1 MPAALPAKF
10 LRSLRAALAR
20 GIPLAMPLV
29 GPLVRPLV
37 MPLALLGVILPAGA
51 AGASGSVSGPLAGA
65 AVGDAKA
72 LTLERLFAAPELAG
86 AGLRGLRF
94 SPDGTRVT
102 WLQGSVEDKDR
113 LDLWAYDL
121 KTREKARLVDARAL
135 LPEEATLSVEE
146 EARRERAR
154 TAALRG
160 IVEYSFS
167 ADGKRLLF
175 PLGGDLYLYDL
186 TLPAA
191 NAVRR
196 LTRSEAWETDARFSP
211 KGRFVSF
218 IRAQDLWVI
227 DLANGA
233 ERAITTG
240 GGGVISHGVA
250 EFIAQEELARDTGYW
265 WSPDEAYLAYATVDE
280 TPVPEVER
288 VEILG
293 NGTRTVKQRYPAA
306 GQPNALVSLQ
316 VVPMAGGEPKRVDL
330 GKDTDIYL
338 ARVDWERDSRGVL
351 VQRLNRTQTQL
362 DLLRAQAAD
371 GATRLVLS
379 ERSDTWVELHDLL
392 RPLKDGGF
400 LWASQRSGHQ
410 HLYRYAISGELVAT
424 VTRGDWAV
432 TQLGA
437 MDEKAGRVWFVASRE
452 GHSQR
457 QLYSAAM
464 DGREADQPRR
474 LTQEAG
480 WHAVQMSRDAKF
492 VLDTHSSVD
501 VPARTVLRDAG
512 GKELAALVPNTLDAT
527 HPYAPYL
534 ATHPR
539 YVFGT
544 LAAAD
549 GQTLHY
555 QLVQPRDFDPAKRY
569 PVVVQVYGGPHGQQ
583 VMNAWDD
590 GFAHYLAR
598 RGFLV
603 FSLDNRG
610 SALQGTRMDGALF
623 HQMAAVEVQ
632 DQLKGVEWLKSQS
645 FVDGQRVGVFGW
657 SYGGYMALN
666 LVMRAPGVFAA
677 AVSGAP
683 VTDWSLYDTAYTERY
698 MGTPQ
703 ANAAGYASSSVLGV
717 ATQLQDPLLVLH
729 GMADDNVLFAHSTRL
744 FKLLQEANKPFEVM
758 VYPGHKHGLLR
769 QASVGPHGYHTIAR
783 FLERHLRPEPGA
795 RPAASAP

>member
-1 MPAALPAKF
+1 MPAAFPANF
-10 LRSLRAALAR
+10 LRTLRAALGRA
-20 GIPLAMPLV
+20 
-29 GPLVRPLV
+29 
-37 MPLALLGVILPAGA
+37 MPLALLGAALPAGA
-51 AGASGSVSGPLAGA
+51 AGAADAAPGQGAGA
-65 AVGDAKA
+65 GTA

-102 WLQGSVEDKDR
+102 WLQGSAEDKDR

-121 KTREKARLVDARAL
+121 KTHEKARLVDARAL
-135 LPEEATLSVEE
+135 LPQEAALSAEE

-186 TLPAA
+186 TVPATA
-191 NAVRR
+191 AVRR

-211 KGRFVSF
+211 RGNFVSF
-218 IRAQDLWVI
+218 SRAQDLWII
-227 DLANGA
+227 DLATGA
-233 ERAITTG
+233 ERAVTTG

-250 EFIAQEELARDTGYW
+250 EFIAQEELGRDTGYW
-265 WSPDEAYLAYATVDE
+265 WAPDESSIAYATVDE

-306 GQPNALVSLQ
+306 GQRNALVSLR
-316 VVPMAGGEPKRVDL
+316 VVALGGGAPRIVDL
-330 GKDTDIYL
+330 GTDTDFYL
-338 ARVDWERDSRGVL
+338 ARVDWARDSRSLL
-351 VQRLNRTQTQL
+351 VQRLSRDQTRL
-362 DLLRAQAAD
+362 DLLRADPSD
-371 GATRLVLS
+371 GRTSLVLS
-379 ERSDTWVELHDLL
+379 EQSATWVELHDLL

-400 LWASQRSGHQ
+400 LWASQRSGYQ
-410 HLYRYAISGELVAT
+410 HLYRYSASGTLVAA
-424 VTRGDWAV
+424 VTRGNWAV

-437 MDEKAGRVWFVASRE
+437 LDEKAGRVWFVGSLE
-452 GHSQR
+452 GHPQR
-457 QLYSAAM
+457 QLYSAAL
-464 DGREADQPRR
+464 DGQEAEQPRR
-474 LTQEAG
+474 LTREAG
-480 WHAVQMSRDAKF
+480 WHVVQMSRDAKF

-501 VPARTVLRDAG
+501 QPARTVLRDAT
-512 GKELAALVPNTLDAT
+512 GKELAVLVPNRLDAS

-534 ATHPR
+534 GSHPR
-539 YVFGT
+539 YAFGT
-544 LAAAD
+544 LAAED

-555 QLVQPRDFDPAKRY
+555 QMVQPHDFDPARRY

-623 HQMAAVEVQ
+623 HHMASVEVA
-632 DQLKGVEWLKSQS
+632 DQLRGVEWLKAQPY
-645 FVDGQRVGVFGW
+645 VDGERVGVFGW
-657 SYGGYMALN
+657 SYGGYMSLN

-703 ANAAGYASSSVLGV
+703 ANAAGYAGSSVLGV
-717 ATQLQDPLLVLH
+717 AGQLQDPLLVLH
-729 GMADDNVLFAHSTRL
+729 GMADDNVLFEHSTRL
-744 FKLLQEANKPFEVM
+744 FKVLQEANKPFEVM

-783 FLERHLRPEPGA
+783 FLERYLQPDPGLH
-795 RPAASAP
+795 PAAAAP

>member
-1 MPAALPAKF
+1 MPAAFSANF
-10 LRSLRAALAR
+10 LRSLRAALGR
-20 GIPLAMPLV
+20 
-29 GPLVRPLV
+29 V
-37 MPLALLGVILPAGA
+37 MPLALLGAALPAGA
-51 AGASGSVSGPLAGA
+51 AGNSGTAPASAEGGA
-65 AVGDAKA
+65 AA

-102 WLQGSVEDKDR
+102 WLQGSAEDKDR

-121 KTREKARLVDARAL
+121 QTHERARLVDARAL
-135 LPEEATLSVEE
+135 LPQEATLSAEE

-191 NAVRR
+191 TAVRR

-211 KGRFVSF
+211 RGNFVSF
-218 IRAQDLWVI
+218 NRAQDLWVI
-227 DLANGA
+227 DLASGA

-250 EFIAQEELARDTGYW
+250 EFIAQEELGRDTGYW
-265 WSPDEAYLAYATVDE
+265 WAPDESFIAYATVDE

-316 VVPMAGGEPKRVDL
+316 VVALAGGEPRTVDL
-330 GKDTDIYL
+330 GANRDIYL
-338 ARVDWERDSRGVL
+338 ARVDWARDSRSML
-351 VQRLNRTQTQL
+351 VQRLSRDQTRL
-362 DLLRAQAAD
+362 DLLRADAAD
-371 GATRLVLS
+371 GSTRVLLS

-400 LWASQRSGHQ
+400 LWASQRSGYQ
-410 HLYRYAISGELVAT
+410 HLYRYAADGTLAVT

-437 MDEKAGRVWFVASRE
+437 LDEKAGRVWFVGSRE
-452 GHSQR
+452 GHPQR
-457 QLYSAAM
+457 QLYSAAL
-464 DGREADQPRR
+464 DGHEADQPRR
-474 LTQEAG
+474 LTQQSG
-480 WHAVQMSRDAKF
+480 WHAVQMSRDARF
-492 VLDTHSSVD
+492 VLDTYSSVD
-501 VPARTVLRDAG
+501 QPARTVLRDAT
-512 GKELAALVPNTLDAT
+512 GKELAALVPNTLDAS

-534 ATHPR
+534 SSHPR

-555 QLVQPRDFDPAKRY
+555 QLVQPHDFDPAKRY

-623 HQMAAVEVQ
+623 HHMASVEVA
-632 DQLKGVEWLKSQS
+632 DQLRGVEWLKAQPY
-645 FVDGQRVGVFGW
+645 VDGKRVGVFGW
-657 SYGGYMALN
+657 SYGGYMTLN
-666 LVMRAPGVFAA
+666 LVMRAPGTFAA
-677 AVSGAP
+677 AASGAP

-703 ANAAGYASSSVLGV
+703 GNAEGYAGSSVLGV

-729 GMADDNVLFAHSTRL
+729 GMADDNVLFEHSTRL
-744 FKLLQEANKPFEVM
+744 FKVLQEANKPFEVM

-783 FLERHLRPEPGA
+783 FLERYLQPAPGTP
-795 RPAASAP
+795 PAAVAP

>member
-1 MPAALPAKF
+1 MPAAFPMKF
-10 LRSLRAALAR
+10 LRRMRAAFGRA
-20 GIPLAMPLV
+20 
-29 GPLVRPLV
+29 
-37 MPLALLGVILPAGA
+37 MPLALLGAALPAGA
-51 AGASGSVSGPLAGA
+51 AGGAMGGGGATAAQPAGG
-65 AVGDAKA
+65 VTA

-102 WLQGSVEDKDR
+102 WLQGSAEDKDR
-113 LDLWAYDL
+113 LDLWAYDI
-121 KTREKARLVDARAL
+121 KTRKKARLVDARAL
-135 LPEEATLSVEE
+135 LPEEAALSAEE

-167 ADGKRLLF
+167 ADGTRLLF

-186 TLPAA
+186 ALPAA
-191 NAVRR
+191 AAVRR
-196 LTRSEAWETDARFSP
+196 LTRSEGWETDARFSP
-211 KGRFVSF
+211 KGNFVSF
-218 IRAQDLWVI
+218 NRAQDLWII
-227 DLANGA
+227 DLASGE
-233 ERAITTG
+233 ERAITRG

-250 EFIAQEELARDTGYW
+250 EFIAQEELGRDTGYW
-265 WSPDEAYLAYATVDE
+265 WSPDEAFLAYARVDE

-316 VVPMAGGEPKRVDL
+316 VVSLAGGEPRTVDL
-330 GKDTDIYL
+330 GTDPDFYL
-338 ARVDWERDSRGVL
+338 ARVNWETNSRTLL
-351 VQRLNRTQTQL
+351 VQRLSRDQSRL
-362 DLLRAQAAD
+362 DLLRAQADD
-371 GATRLVLS
+371 GKTSVVLT

-400 LWASQRSGHQ
+400 LWASQRSGYQ
-410 HLYRYAISGELVAT
+410 HLYRYLASGELMAT
-424 VTRGDWAV
+424 VTRGNWAV

-437 MDEKAGRVWFVASRE
+437 LDEKAGRVWFVGSRE
-452 GHSQR
+452 GHPQR
-457 QLYSAAM
+457 QLYSAGL

-474 LTQEAG
+474 LTAEPG
-480 WHAVQMSRDAKF
+480 WHAVQMSRDGKF
-492 VLDTHSSVD
+492 VLDTYSSVD
-501 VPARTVLRDAG
+501 HPARTVLRDAN
-512 GKELAALVPNTLDAT
+512 GKELAALVPNTLDDR
-527 HPYAPYL
+527 HPYAPYRSS
-534 ATHPR
+534 HPR
-539 YVFGT
+539 YAFGT
-544 LAAAD
+544 LAAED

-555 QLVQPRDFDPAKRY
+555 QLVQPPDFDPAKRY

-623 HQMAAVEVQ
+623 QRMASVEVA
-632 DQLKGVEWLKSQS
+632 DQLRGVEWLKAQP

-666 LVMRAPGVFAA
+666 LVLRAPGVFAA
-677 AVSGAP
+677 AASGAP

-703 ANAAGYASSSVLGV
+703 ANAAGYAASSVLGV
-717 ATQLQDPLLVLH
+717 AGQLQDPLLVLH
-729 GMADDNVLFAHSTRL
+729 GMADDNVLLEHSTRL
-744 FKLLQEANKPFEVM
+744 FKVLQEANKSFEVM
-758 VYPGHKHGLLR
+758 LYPGHKHGLLR

-783 FLERHLRPEPGA
+783 FLERYLRPEPGA
-795 RPAASAP
+795 QPAAAAP

>member
-1 MPAALPAKF
+1 MPAAFPAKF
-10 LRSLRAALAR
+10 LRSLRAALGRA
-20 GIPLAMPLV
+20 V
-29 GPLVRPLV
+29 PLVRPLIRLLV
-37 MPLALLGVILPAGA
+37 RPLALPLALLGAVLPAGA
-51 AGASGSVSGPLAGA
+51 AGTAGSAPGA
-65 AVGDAKA
+65 LTSPVVGDANA

-94 SPDGTRVT
+94 SPDGSRVT
-102 WLQGSVEDKDR
+102 WLQGSIEDKDR

-135 LPEEATLSVEE
+135 LPEESALSAEE

-154 TAALRG
+154 TAALRA

-186 TLPAA
+186 TVPAA
-191 NAVRR
+191 SAVRR

-211 KGRFVSF
+211 QGSFVSF
-218 IRAQDLWVI
+218 VRAQDLWVI
-227 DLANGA
+227 HLASGA

-240 GGGVISHGVA
+240 GGGVISHGMA

-265 WSPDEAYLAYATVDE
+265 WSPDETYLAYATVDE

-306 GQPNALVSLQ
+306 GQPNALVTLQ
-316 VVPMAGGEPKRVDL
+316 VVPTVGGEPKTVDL
-330 GKDTDIYL
+330 GTETNIYL
-338 ARVDWERDSRGVL
+338 ARVDWERDSLGVL
-351 VQRLNRTQTQL
+351 VQRLNRDQTRL

-371 GATRLVLS
+371 GTTRLLLS
-379 ERSDTWVELHDLL
+379 EHSDTWVELHDLL

-410 HLYRYAISGELVAT
+410 HLYRYSGSGELVAT

-437 MDEKAGRVWFVASRE
+437 LNEKAGRVWFVASRE
-452 GHSQR
+452 GHPQR
-457 QLYSAAM
+457 QLYSAAL

-474 LTQEAG
+474 LTPEAG

-492 VLDTHSSVD
+492 VLDTYSSVD
-501 VPARTVLRDAG
+501 SPARTVLRDAA
-512 GKELAALVPNTLDAT
+512 GKELSALVPNTLDVT

-534 ATHPR
+534 STHPR

-544 LAAAD
+544 LAAVD

-555 QLVQPRDFDPAKRY
+555 QLVQPHDFDPAKRY

-623 HQMAAVEVQ
+623 HHMASVEVQ
-632 DQLKGVEWLKSQS
+632 DQLKGVEWLKTQS
-645 FVDGQRVGVFGW
+645 FVDVQRVGVFGW
-657 SYGGYMALN
+657 SYGGYLSLN

-703 ANAAGYASSSVLGV
+703 DNAAGYADSSVLGV
-717 ATQLQDPLLVLH
+717 AAQLQDPLLVLH
-729 GMADDNVLFAHSTRL
+729 GMADDNVLFEHSTRL
-744 FKLLQEANKPFEVM
+744 FKVLQEANKPFEVM

-769 QASVGPHGYHTIAR
+769 QASVGPHSYRTIAR
-783 FLERHLRPEPGA
+783 FLERYLRPEPGA
-795 RPAASAP
+795 RPAAVAP

>member
-1 MPAALPAKF
+1 MPAAFPVNF
-10 LRSLRAALAR
+10 LRSLRSALGR
-20 GIPLAMPLV
+20 AMP
-29 GPLVRPLV
+29 
-37 MPLALLGVILPAGA
+37 MALLGAALPAGA
-51 AGASGSVSGPLAGA
+51 AGAAAGGA
-65 AVGDAKA
+65 ADNAAGGTAGGAA

-102 WLQGSVEDKDR
+102 WLQGSAEDKDR

-121 KTREKARLVDARAL
+121 KTHEKARLVDARAL
-135 LPEEATLSVEE
+135 LPQEAALSAEE

-167 ADGKRLLF
+167 GDGKRLLF

-186 TLPAA
+186 AA
-191 NAVRR
+191 PVAGAVRR

-211 KGRFVSF
+211 RGNFVSF
-218 IRAQDLWVI
+218 NRAQNLWII
-227 DLANGA
+227 DLATGT
-233 ERAITTG
+233 ERAVTRD

-250 EFIAQEELARDTGYW
+250 EFIAQEELGRDTGYW
-265 WSPDEAYLAYATVDE
+265 WSPDEAFLAYATVDE

-306 GQPNALVSLQ
+306 GQPNALVSLH
-316 VVPMAGGEPKRVDL
+316 VVSLAGGAPRTVDL
-330 GKDTDIYL
+330 GADTDFYL
-338 ARVDWERDSRGVL
+338 ARVDWARDSGSLL
-351 VQRLNRTQTQL
+351 VQRLSRDQTRL
-362 DLLRAQAAD
+362 DLLRASVVD
-371 GATRLVLS
+371 GTTIALLREQS
-379 ERSDTWVELHDLL
+379 ATWVELHDLL
-392 RPLKDGGF
+392 RPLQDGGF
-400 LWASQRSGHQ
+400 LWASQRSGYQ
-410 HLYRYAISGELVAT
+410 HLYRYAASGALVAT

-437 MDEKAGRVWFVASRE
+437 LDEKAGRVWFVGTRE
-452 GHSQR
+452 GHPQR
-457 QLYSAAM
+457 QLYSVAL
-464 DGREADQPRR
+464 DGREAERPRR
-474 LTQEAG
+474 LTSEAG
-480 WHAVQMSRDAKF
+480 WHVVQMSRDAKF
-492 VLDTHSSVD
+492 VLDTYSSVD
-501 VPARTVLRDAG
+501 QPARTVLRDAT
-512 GKELAALVPNTLDAT
+512 GKELAALVPNLLNEA

-534 ATHPR
+534 SSHPR

-544 LAAAD
+544 LSAED

-555 QLVQPRDFDPAKRY
+555 QLVQPHDFDPTKRY

-623 HQMAAVEVQ
+623 HHMASVEVA
-632 DQLKGVEWLKSQS
+632 DQLRGVEWLKAQPY
-645 FVDGQRVGVFGW
+645 VDGQRVAVFGW

-677 AVSGAP
+677 AASGAP

-703 ANAAGYASSSVLGV
+703 ANAAGYAGSSVLGV
-717 ATQLQDPLLVLH
+717 AAQLQDPLLVLH
-729 GMADDNVLFAHSTRL
+729 GMADDNVLFEHSTRL
-744 FKLLQEANKPFEVM
+744 FKVLQEANKPFEVM

-769 QASVGPHGYHTIAR
+769 QASVGPHGYRTIAR
-783 FLERHLRPEPGA
+783 FLERHLRPEPA
-795 RPAASAP
+795 LLPAAVAP

>member
-1 MPAALPAKF
+1 MPAAFPANF
-10 LRSLRAALAR
+10 LRSLRAALGRA
-20 GIPLAMPLV
+20 
-29 GPLVRPLV
+29 
-37 MPLALLGVILPAGA
+37 MPLALLGAALPAGA
-51 AGASGSVSGPLAGA
+51 AGPAGGTA
-65 AVGDAKA
+65 APAAGGATAA

-94 SPDGTRVT
+94 SPDGSRVT
-102 WLQGSVEDKDR
+102 WLQGSAEDKDR

-121 KTREKARLVDARAL
+121 KTRARARLVDARAL
-135 LPEEATLSVEE
+135 LPQEAALSAEE

-167 ADGKRLLF
+167 ADGQRLLF

-186 TLPAA
+186 AQPAA
-191 NAVRR
+191 SAVRR
-196 LTRSEAWETDARFSP
+196 LTQSEAWETDARFSP
-211 KGRFVSF
+211 RGNFVSF
-218 IRAQDLWVI
+218 VRAQDLWVI
-227 DLANGA
+227 ELANGT
-233 ERAITTG
+233 ERAITNG

-250 EFIAQEELARDTGYW
+250 EFIAQEELGRDTGYW

-293 NGTRTVKQRYPAA
+293 NGTRTVRQRYPAA

-316 VVPMAGGEPKRVDL
+316 VVSLAGGKPQTVDL
-330 GKDTDIYL
+330 GTDTDIYL
-338 ARVDWERDSRGVL
+338 ARVDWARDSRTLL
-351 VQRLNRTQTQL
+351 VQRLNRPQTQL
-362 DLLRAQAAD
+362 DLLRVQATD
-371 GATRLVLS
+371 GRASVLLS
-379 ERSDTWVELHDLL
+379 EHSATWVELHDLL

-400 LWASQRSGHQ
+400 LWASQRSGYQ
-410 HLYRYAISGELVAT
+410 HLYRYAAGGELVAT

-437 MDEKAGRVWFVASRE
+437 LDEKAGRVWFVGSRE
-452 GHSQR
+452 GHPQR
-457 QLYSAAM
+457 QLYSAAL
-464 DGREADQPRR
+464 DGHEADHPQR
-474 LTQEAG
+474 LTTEAG

-492 VLDTHSSVD
+492 VLDTYSSVD
-501 VPARTVLRDAG
+501 QPARTVLRDAS
-512 GKELAALVPNTLDAT
+512 GKELAALVPNTLDGG

-539 YVFGT
+539 YAFGT
-544 LAAAD
+544 LPAAD

-555 QLVQPRDFDPAKRY
+555 QLVQPHDFDPTKRY

-590 GFAHYLAR
+590 GFAHYLSR

-623 HQMAAVEVQ
+623 HHMASVEVQ
-632 DQLKGVEWLKSQS
+632 DQLRGVEWLKAQP
-645 FVDGQRVGVFGW
+645 FVDGERVGVFGW
-657 SYGGYMALN
+657 SYGGYMTLN
-666 LVMRAPGVFAA
+666 LVMRAPGMFAA

-703 ANAAGYASSSVLGV
+703 ANAAGYAGSSVLGV

-729 GMADDNVLFAHSTRL
+729 GMADDNVLFEHSTRL
-744 FKLLQEANKPFEVM
+744 FKVLQEANKPFEVM

-783 FLERHLRPEPGA
+783 FLERYLQPAPGT
-795 RPAASAP
+795 PAAAVAP